1 MSTQG
6 ETMNRHSVYP
16 RFTPPSPVPEPTMPR
31 PSDLVHPED
40 TCDDCNG
47 PNFVWWAA
55 GDRWLVATGEP
66 NGPILCPGCFVKR
79 WEAATGFTC
88 MWKLEPDDRT
98 IRAHDAC
105 NAERGGFW
113 LSAEQADAL
122 AEWSQANT
130 SSLFDGAYEVA
141 CEVARARDP
150 EAAKFCRRDPLCER
164 EDEHSGP
171 CDADDGLV
179 PCNVRLAHNTIGR
192 LHAVRL
198 ASGASNMAD
207 ALSLAIRIASEVMHA
222 QSKGAKVM
230 LVNGDD
236 QRELVVG

>member
-1 MSTQG
+1 
-6 ETMNRHSVYP
+6 
-16 RFTPPSPVPEPTMPR
+16 MPR

-98 IRAHDAC
+98 IRAQ
-105 NAERGGFW
+105 E
-113 LSAEQADAL
+113 
-122 AEWSQANT
+122 
-130 SSLFDGAYEVA
+130 
-141 CEVARARDP
+141 P
-150 EAAKFCRRDPLCER
+150 EAAKFCRRDPLCEQ
-164 EDEHSGP
+164 EDEHNGP

-179 PCNVRLAHNTIGR
+179 PCNVRLAHNTVGR

-222 QSKGAKVM
+222 QSKGARVM